1 MFKFAFRNLLRGAF
15 FSVYRMGTAG
25 MVHLYSML
33 DFPKVRSAAATFN
46 VPGQPRALH
55 PVRIELLLPD
65 AQKLLRL
72 IIYRAVDNR
81 GMGIFNVILSKL
93 SFVDLVTAG
102 KRLRYE

>member
-15 FSVYRMGTAG
+15 FPVYRMGTAG
-25 MVHLYSML
+25 MVHLSSML
-33 DFPKVRSAAATFN
+33 DLTEGRAAAAAFN

-55 PVRIELLLPD
+55 PLRMELLFSD

-72 IIYRAVDNR
+72 IIYRAGDNG
-81 GMGIFNVILSKL
+81 GMGVFNVILSKL

-102 KRLRYE
+102 KRLRHK